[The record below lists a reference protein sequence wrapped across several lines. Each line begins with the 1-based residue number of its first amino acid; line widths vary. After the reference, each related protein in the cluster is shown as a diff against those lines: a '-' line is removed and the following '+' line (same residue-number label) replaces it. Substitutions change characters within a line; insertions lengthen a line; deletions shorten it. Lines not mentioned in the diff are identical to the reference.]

1 MNTNLYITGIKVLCV
16 AAVLGTTVEA
26 AAQKDKSD
34 DKTVTREMTLERE
47 YDPSVQ
53 DASKVNSLP
62 VVKEPQIKKMPI
74 SYSTFALPVEPEK
87 ELGIL
92 GSGKVMTD
100 MDFNK
105 RRGYLNLGFG
115 NYMNLN
121 GDLGYHILSTEKD
134 FLGAYFSHRS
144 TNGKIKYLETD
155 EKQKAKLNDNLGAV
169 NYKHEFEKLSL
180 KLAAQYGY
188 TAFNYYGFPGY
199 SPSSDISQSPMDN
212 QANQQIYFNAGVASK
227 DRSSFNYLLDLD
239 YRNFSQKYAD
249 GPDTDGAKEN
259 NIGLTLDLNAGFNG
273 NNKIGLGVLADYYGY
288 SVPEA
293 LGNTSFNGY
302 SNYAEITLSPY
313 YAVEGSNWNV
323 KLGANVM
330 YISGDNDKFFASPNI
345 TANVTVA
352 DATVIYGNFL
362 GEINSNS
369 MYQVALDNRYVDP
382 TGRIKPS
389 RTWLDGTIGIK
400 SGIVPGFWFD
410 IFAGYKITDNDHFY
424 YADLNTNNVNTR
436 WGNMFAPAYMNS
448 KLFRIGA
455 NVKYSY
461 QQFLDFSLKGV
472 YNSWKVSD
480 SDFFIIGGTNPTERA
495 YNKPKMEIDAAI
507 DVKPMDK
514 LTLSLNY
521 YLGAG
526 RYAVANSDDIK
537 MKNINELNLKG
548 SYAINDMFGVYA
560 KLNNLMFQKYDLY
573 YGYTAQGF
581 NAMLGINL
589 NF

>member
-1 MNTNLYITGIKVLCV
+1 MNTKLYITGIKVLCV
-16 AAVLGTTVEA
+16 AAVLGTTTEA
-26 AAQKDKSD
+26 TAQKDGSK
-34 DKTVTREMTLERE
+34 DKNVTREMTLERE

-53 DASKVNSLP
+53 DASKVNTLP
-62 VVKEPQIKKMPI
+62 LVKEPKIRKMPI
-74 SYSTFALPVEPEK
+74 SYSTFALPVEPDK
-87 ELGIL
+87 ELSL
-92 GSGKVMTD
+92 LSSGKVMTD
-100 MDFNK
+100 MNFNK
-105 RRGYLNLGFG
+105 RRGYLNLGGG

-144 TNGKIKYLETD
+144 TNGKVKYLQD
-155 EKQKAKLNDNLGAV
+155 DAKQKAKLNDNLGAI

-180 KLAAQYGY
+180 KLAGQYGY
-188 TAFNYYGFPGY
+188 TAFNYYGFPGF
-199 SPSSDISQSPMDN
+199 SPMSTPGMSPMDN
-212 QANQQIYFNAGVASK
+212 QVNQQIYFKAGIASK
-227 DRSSFNYLLDLD
+227 EAPAFNYLLDID
-239 YRNFSQKYAD
+239 YRNFSQKYGE
-249 GPDTDGAKEN
+249 GPGLDGAKEN
-259 NIGLTLDLNAGFNG
+259 NIGLALDLNAGFNG

-288 SVPEA
+288 GLPEEF
-293 LGNTSFNGY
+293 GRQFDNFN
-302 SNYAEITLSPY
+302 NYAEITLSPY
-313 YAVEGSNWNV
+313 YAIDGDSWNV

-330 YISGDNDKFFASPNI
+330 FISGDDHKLFASPNI
-345 TANVTVA
+345 KASITVA

-362 GEINSNS
+362 GEIGSNS

-382 TGRIKPS
+382 MYRIKPS

-400 SGIVPGFWFD
+400 SGVAPGFWFD
-410 IFAGYKITDNDHFY
+410 VFAGYKITDNEHFY
-424 YADLNTNNVNTR
+424 YADLNTNNRDTR
-436 WGNMFAPAYMNS
+436 WGNIFAPAYMNA

-455 NVKYSY
+455 NLKYSY

-480 SDFFIIGGTNPTERA
+480 SDYSIVGGTNPTERA

-526 RYAVANSDDIK
+526 RYAVANLDDVK
-537 MKNINELNLKG
+537 MKNINELSLKG
-548 SYAINDMFGVYA
+548 TYTFNDTFGVYA

-581 NAMLGINL
+581 NAMIGLNL